1 MKKIYSI
8 IGIAL
13 LGVVA
18 FLISCERDNEA
29 ILTTLSVTNEDYKMS
44 YTSAIIACH
53 ISSEAT
59 LGNVYL
65 HYSTRQDFE
74 EYDAIEMYE
83 DEGMY
88 HTQLTDL
95 QDNTIYY
102 IRYAASNRFSSI
114 IGDDVYQIQTLKPSV
129 PCIIFDTITTIWDTY
144 ANIQFHLEFDG
155 GAPLSEMGIRWN
167 KESVPTI
174 ESNTL
179 STKDTFAT
187 LKISD
192 LQPNTMYYVR
202 AYATNKVGIAY
213 SEEHKF
219 LTYDN
224 PKVET
229 RDVTEINLTS
239 ALLSG
244 ELKFNGNDKSTTVG
258 FCWSESSQPTLS
270 NNHKEVSYTSNI
282 FKHQVSNLKDETKYY
297 VRAYAQNKIG
307 IVYGEEKSFTT
318 NATSLPT
325 ITTSTI
331 TQITETSAVAGG
343 NITNDGGAEI
353 QERGVVYSTTEY
365 PTTSNNKVQSG
376 NGTGSFTCNLTNLS
390 DETTYYVRAYAIN
403 KKGTAYGEQVSF
415 KTKAYNLPTV
425 TTNDATNILYHSASI
440 GGNVT
445 NDGGAE
451 IQERGIVYSTTE
463 YPTTSNNKIQCS
475 KGTGSFTCNL
485 TNLSDE
491 TTYYVRAY
499 AINKKGTAYGKQ
511 VSFKTKAYSL
521 PTVTTNDATNILYHS
536 ASIGGNVTNDGG
548 VSVTERGFVYG
559 TSQNPTISNN
569 KIISG
574 TGTGTFTCELTGLL
588 DGTNYYVRAY
598 AINKKGVAYG
608 EQKTFTTKAYQKPTV
623 TTTAV
628 SNITFNSVTI
638 GGTVSSDGGAS
649 ITERGVVYSS
659 TTPNPTINQ
668 TVVKSHT
675 NGLGSFTCYLTGLMA
690 GTTYYVRAYAKNA
703 IGISYGASVQ
713 FKTSNAGYVT
723 VKAIVPPHWTETIT
737 AWVWSNNNDGRVV
750 YPTIENG
757 WYVVTEYCTALNI
770 IFRNGTDWNG
780 NHNQTVD
787 IVSLHEDVCLGIGQ
801 SGTSKAIYTLIDCET
816 NPNFV
821 FSVSSNK
828 TVIFSSGNL
837 QCHSGNDEWRFADNQ
852 WDYIDRIN
860 SSNNNGWYDLFGW
873 STSSSHFGSLIS
885 DYFVIYSGSFVDWG
899 TNKISNDTPN
909 TWRTLTYDEWKYVV
923 FDRSNADNLKGVAEV
938 NDVNG
943 LILLPDNWI
952 CPADITFKPGFHSDY
967 SLDYSLHQS
976 FTADQWSLL
985 ESTGAVFLPG
995 SYDGC
1000 YWSSTES
1007 SSSGAYCLGFHSDE
1021 VYIGSSRRNYGMSVR
1036 LVKDY

>member
-44 YTSAIIACH
+44 YTSAIITCH

-74 EYDAIEMYE
+74 EYNAIEMYE
-83 DEGMY
+83 DEGVY

-129 PCIIFDTITTIWDTY
+129 PSIIFDTITTIWDTY

-155 GAPLSEMGIRWN
+155 GAPLSEMGICWN

-229 RDVTEINLTS
+229 RDATEINLTS

-258 FCWSESSQPTLS
+258 FCWSESSQPSLS

-425 TTNDATNILYHSASI
+425 TTND
-440 GGNVT
+440 V
-445 NDGGAE
+445 
-451 IQERGIVYSTTE
+451 
-463 YPTTSNNKIQCS
+463 
-475 KGTGSFTCNL
+475 
-485 TNLSDE
+485 
-491 TTYYVRAY
+491 
-499 AINKKGTAYGKQ
+499 
-511 VSFKTKAYSL
+511 
-521 PTVTTNDATNILYHS
+521 TNILYHS

-548 VSVTERGFVYG
+548 VSVTERGVVYG

-598 AINKKGVAYG
+598 ARNKKGVAYG
-608 EQKTFTTKAYQKPTV
+608 EQKTFATKAYYKPTV

-628 SNITFNSVTI
+628 SNITFNSATI

-703 IGISYGASVQ
+703 IGISYGESVQ

-723 VKAIVPPHWTETIT
+723 VKAIMPPHWTETIT

-780 NHNQTVD
+780 NYNQTVD

-860 SSNNNGWYDLFGW
+860 SSNNNGWFDLFGW

-885 DYFVIYSGSFVDWG
+885 DYFDFIYSGSFVDWG

-923 FDRSNADNLKGVAEV
+923 FDRSNADNLKGVAKV
-938 NDVNG
+938 NGVNG

-952 CPADITFKPGFHSDY
+952 CPADVTFKPGFHNDY

-985 ESTGAVFLPG
+985 ESTGAVFLPSG
-995 SYDGC
+995 SEGS

-1007 SSSGAYCLGFHSDE
+1007 NSNGAYCLYFYSNE
-1021 VYIGSSRRNYGMSVR
+1021 VYMGGSRRNYGMSVR
-1036 LVKDY
+1036 LVKD

>member
-29 ILTTLSVTNEDYKMS
+29 MLTTLSVTNEDYKMS
-44 YTSAIIACH
+44 YTSAIITCH

-74 EYDAIEMYE
+74 EYDAVEMQARR
-83 DEGMY
+83 GMY

-129 PCIIFDTITTIWDTY
+129 PSIIFDTITTIWDTY
-144 ANIQFHLEFDG
+144 ANILFHLEFDG
-155 GAPLSEMGIRWN
+155 GAPLSEMGICWN

-202 AYATNKVGIAY
+202 AYATNKVGVAY

-415 KTKAYNLPTV
+415 KTKACTKPTV
-425 TTNDATNILYHSASI
+425 ITENIIQITNKSAAVT
-440 GGNVT
+440 GNVIK
-445 NDGGAE
+445 DGGCT
-451 IQERGIVYSTTE
+451 ITERGIVYANT
-463 YPTTSNNKIQCS
+463 
-475 KGTGSFTCNL
+475 
-485 TNLSDE
+485 
-491 TTYYVRAY
+491 
-499 AINKKGTAYGKQ
+499 
-511 VSFKTKAYSL
+511 
-521 PTVTTNDATNILYHS
+521 
-536 ASIGGNVTNDGG
+536 
-548 VSVTERGFVYG
+548 
-559 TSQNPTISNN
+559 QNPTISNN

-574 TGTGTFTCELTGLL
+574 TGTGAFTCELTGLL
-588 DGTNYYVRAY
+588 DGTKYYVRAY
-598 AINKKGVAYG
+598 AINTKGVAYG
-608 EQKTFTTKAYQKPTV
+608 ENMSFVTKTYSLPAV
-623 TTTAV
+623 TTSAPT
-628 SNITFNSVTI
+628 NITSSSATISGNVTNN
-638 GGTVSSDGGAS
+638 GGTDIIEQGICYAT
-649 ITERGVVYSS
+649 IQT
-659 TTPNPTINQ
+659 PTINNYKVIYNS
-668 TVVKSHT
+668 T
-675 NGLGSFTCYLTGLMA
+675 GIGSFTCTLTGLVE
-690 GTTYYVRAYAKNA
+690 GTTYYARAYARNSVGVAYGEVVNFVALETKNITA
-703 IGISYGASVQ
+703 
-713 FKTSNAGYVT
+713 
-723 VKAIVPPHWTETIT
+723 KALVPDHWDETIT
-737 AWVWSNNNDGRVV
+737 AWVWHSNESGKRV
-750 YPTIENG
+750 YPTREG
-757 WYVVTEYCTALNI
+757 EWYVVTEKCTELNLV
-770 IFRNGTDWNG
+770 FCNGTDWNG

-787 IVSLHEDVCLGIGQ
+787 IVSLRENACLRIAQ
-801 SGTSKAIYTLIDCET
+801 SGTSKATYTLIDCKT
-816 NPNFV
+816 DPNFV
-821 FSVSSNK
+821 FSVSANEK
-828 TVIFSSGNL
+828 VIFSNGNL
-837 QCHSGNDEWRFADNQ
+837 QYQASSNTFRFAENQ
-852 WDYIDRIN
+852 WDCMDAYNCYRSDSYSGWIDLFYHDQID
-860 SSNNNGWYDLFGW
+860 SKFSISNND
-873 STSSSHFGSLIS
+873 
-885 DYFVIYSGSFVDWG
+885 
-899 TNKISNDTPN
+899 K
-909 TWRTLTYDEWKYVV
+909 WRNLTYEEWYYLLNT
-923 FDRSNADNLKGVAEV
+923 RLNASNLQGAATI
-938 NDVNG
+938 NG
-943 LILLPDNWI
+943 IHGYILLPDNWI
-952 CPADITFKPGFHSDY
+952 TPNGLNFVAASNIRDINQY
-967 SLDYSLHQS
+967 SVNDWYKMESHGAIFLPCAGEQYAVIELTRVNECGSYWHQGSSYTYFNSLGYI
-976 FTADQWSLL
+976 SLL
-985 ESTGAVFLPG
+985 NE
-995 SYDGC
+995 DEDKQIC
-1000 YWSSTES
+1000 Y
-1007 SSSGAYCLGFHSDE
+1007 
-1021 VYIGSSRRNYGMSVR
+1021 SVR
-1036 LVKDY
+1036 LVQNVK

>member
-29 ILTTLSVTNEDYKMS
+29 MLTTLSVTNEDYKMS
-44 YTSAIIACH
+44 YTSAIITCH

-83 DEGMY
+83 DERMY

-129 PCIIFDTITTIWDTY
+129 PSIIFDTITTIWNTY

-155 GAPLSEMGIRWN
+155 GAPLSEMGICWN

-213 SEEHKF
+213 SKEHKF

-318 NATSLPT
+318 NATSLPI

-365 PTTSNNKVQSG
+365 PTTSNNKVQSSK
-376 NGTGSFTCNLTNLS
+376 GTGSFTCNLMNLS

-403 KKGTAYGEQVSF
+403 KKGTAYGE
-415 KTKAYNLPTV
+415 
-425 TTNDATNILYHSASI
+425 
-440 GGNVT
+440 
-445 NDGGAE
+445 
-451 IQERGIVYSTTE
+451 
-463 YPTTSNNKIQCS
+463 
-475 KGTGSFTCNL
+475 
-485 TNLSDE
+485 
-491 TTYYVRAY
+491 
-499 AINKKGTAYGKQ
+499 Q

-548 VSVTERGFVYG
+548 VSVTERGVVYG

-598 AINKKGVAYG
+598 ARNKKGVAYG
-608 EQKTFTTKAYQKPTV
+608 EQKTFATKAYYKPTV

-628 SNITFNSVTI
+628 SNITFNSATI

-690 GTTYYVRAYAKNA
+690 GTTYYARAYAKNA
-703 IGISYGASVQ
+703 IGISYGESVQ

-723 VKAIVPPHWTETIT
+723 VKAIMPPHWTETIT

-757 WYVVTEYCTALNI
+757 WYVVTEYCTELNI

-787 IVSLHEDVCLGIGQ
+787 IVSLRENTCVKIAQ
-801 SGTSKAIYTLIDCET
+801 SGTNKATYSIIDCNAT
-816 NPNFV
+816 LFSTSSTTRVV
-821 FSVSSNK
+821 FSQ
-828 TVIFSSGNL
+828 GNL
-837 QCHSGNDEWRFADNQ
+837 QYHPSYDQWRFAENP
-852 WDYIDRIN
+852 WDYIGEANVNI
-860 SSNNNGWYDLFGW
+860 SSTYNDWIDLFGW
-873 STSSSHFGSLIS
+873 GTGKYPTECSSLIVS
-885 DYFVIYSGSFVDWG
+885 TLEHLYNPYLTFHDWG
-899 TNKISNDTPN
+899 EN
-909 TWRTLTYDEWKYVV
+909 TIGYDSSMKWRTLTSTEWQYLLD
-923 FDRSNADNLKGVAEV
+923 DRPNARSLYGIAQV
-938 NDVNG
+938 NGING
-943 LILLPDNWI
+943 LILLPDNWQ
-952 CPADITFKPGFHSDY
+952 CPSGITFKSGASYSYDY
-967 SLDYSLHQS
+967 QCFSIS
-976 FTADQWSLL
+976 QWQKL
-985 ESTGAVFLPG
+985 EQTGAVFLPAAGYRYSSSDNSITFVHTGG
-995 SYDGC
+995 SY
-1000 YWSSTES
+1000 WSASGGDS
-1007 SSSGAYCLGFHSDE
+1007 SLTADEFSFGAGGINDIRDRYRD
-1021 VYIGSSRRNYGMSVR
+1021 YGYSVR

>member
-1 MKKIYSI
+1 MKKIYST
-8 IGIAL
+8 IGIVL
-13 LGVVA
+13 LGIVT

-29 ILTTLSVTNEDYKMS
+29 MLTTLSVTNEDYKMS
-44 YTSAIIACH
+44 YTSAIITCH

-83 DEGMY
+83 YEGMY

-129 PCIIFDTITTIWDTY
+129 PSIIFDTITTIWDTY

-155 GAPLSEMGIRWN
+155 GAPLSEMGICWN

-187 LKISD
+187 LRISD

-202 AYATNKVGIAY
+202 AYATNKAGIAY
-213 SEEHKF
+213 SKEHKF

-229 RDVTEINLTS
+229 RDITEINLTS

-365 PTTSNNKVQSG
+365 PTTSNNKIQCSK
-376 NGTGSFTCNLTNLS
+376 GTGSFTCNLTNLS

-445 NDGGAE
+445 NDGG
-451 IQERGIVYSTTE
+451 
-463 YPTTSNNKIQCS
+463 
-475 KGTGSFTCNL
+475 
-485 TNLSDE
+485 
-491 TTYYVRAY
+491 
-499 AINKKGTAYGKQ
+499 
-511 VSFKTKAYSL
+511 
-521 PTVTTNDATNILYHS
+521 
-536 ASIGGNVTNDGG
+536 
-548 VSVTERGFVYG
+548 VSVTERGVVYG

-598 AINKKGVAYG
+598 ARNKKGVAYG
-608 EQKTFTTKAYQKPTV
+608 EQKTFATKAYYKPTV
-623 TTTAV
+623 TTSAPT
-628 SNITFNSVTI
+628 NITSSSATISGNVTND
-638 GGTVSSDGGAS
+638 GGTD
-649 ITERGVVYSS
+649 IIERGICYA
-659 TTPNPTINQ
+659 TIQTPTINNYKVIHNS
-668 TVVKSHT
+668 T
-675 NGLGSFTCYLTGLMA
+675 GIGSFTCTLTGLVE
-690 GTTYYVRAYAKNA
+690 GITYYARAYARNSVGVAYGEVVNFVALETKNITA
-703 IGISYGASVQ
+703 
-713 FKTSNAGYVT
+713 
-723 VKAIVPPHWTETIT
+723 KALVPYHWDETIT
-737 AWVWSNNNDGRVV
+737 AWVWHSNESGKRV
-750 YPTIENG
+750 YPTREG
-757 WYVVTEYCTALNI
+757 EWYVVTEKCTELNLV
-770 IFRNGTDWNG
+770 FCNGTDWNG
-780 NHNQTVD
+780 NHNQTID
-787 IVSLHEDVCLGIGQ
+787 IVSLRENACLRIAQ
-801 SGTSKAIYTLIDCET
+801 SGTSKATYTLIDCKT
-816 NPNFV
+816 DPNFV
-821 FSVSSNK
+821 FSVSNNEK
-828 TVIFSSGNL
+828 VIFSPGNL
-837 QCHSGNDEWRFADNQ
+837 QYHPANNVWRFAPSQ
-852 WDYIDRIN
+852 LDYIGFANKNI
-860 SSNNNGWYDLFGW
+860 SSIYNGWLDLFGW
-873 STSSSHFGSLIS
+873 STAATNFGVSTS
-885 DYFVIYSGSFVDWG
+885 TDDNDYSGSFVDWG
-899 TNKISNDTPN
+899 TNKIGNDVPN
-909 TWRTLTYDEWKYVV
+909 TWRTLTYDEWKYLRY
-923 FDRSNADNLKGVAEV
+923 DRTNADDLVGVAQV
-938 NDVNG
+938 NGVNG
-943 LILLPDNWI
+943 LILLPDNWT
-952 CPADITFKPGFHSDY
+952 CPTGVTFKSGFHSNEG
-967 SLDYSLHQS
+967 LDYYAAYQT
-976 FTADQWSLL
+976 FTVAEWSKL
-985 ESTGAVFLPG
+985 ESAGAVFLPAAG
-995 SYDGC
+995 DRKGFNVYHVLYSSY
-1000 YWSSTES
+1000 YWSATEGNGDFTYS
-1007 SSSGAYCLGFHSDE
+1007 LYVYSDE
-1021 VYIGSSRRNYGMSVR
+1021 TYMFCNHRYIGRCVR

>member
-1 MKKIYSI
+1 MKKIYST

-74 EYDAIEMYE
+74 EYDAVEMYE

-88 HTQLTDL
+88 HTQLKDL

-129 PCIIFDTITTIWDTY
+129 PSIIFDTITTIWDTY

-155 GAPLSEMGIRWN
+155 GAPISEMGICWN
-167 KESVPTI
+167 KESIPTV

-187 LKISD
+187 LRISE

-202 AYATNKVGIAY
+202 AYATNKAGIAY
-213 SEEHKF
+213 SKEHKF

-224 PKVET
+224 PRVET

-258 FCWSESSQPTLS
+258 FCWSENSQPTLS

-282 FKHQVSNLKDETKYY
+282 FKHQVYNLKDETKYY

-376 NGTGSFTCNLTNLS
+376 NETGSFTCNLTNLS

-445 NDGGAE
+445 NDGG
-451 IQERGIVYSTTE
+451 
-463 YPTTSNNKIQCS
+463 
-475 KGTGSFTCNL
+475 
-485 TNLSDE
+485 
-491 TTYYVRAY
+491 
-499 AINKKGTAYGKQ
+499 
-511 VSFKTKAYSL
+511 
-521 PTVTTNDATNILYHS
+521 
-536 ASIGGNVTNDGG
+536 
-548 VSVTERGFVYG
+548 VSVTERGVVYG

-598 AINKKGVAYG
+598 ARNKKGVAYG
-608 EQKTFTTKAYQKPTV
+608 EQKTFATKAYYKPTV
-623 TTTAV
+623 TTSALT
-628 SNITFNSVTI
+628 NITSSSATISGNVTNN
-638 GGTVSSDGGAS
+638 GGTDIIEQGICYAT
-649 ITERGVVYSS
+649 IQT
-659 TTPNPTINQ
+659 PTINNYKVIYNS
-668 TVVKSHT
+668 T
-675 NGLGSFTCYLTGLMA
+675 GIGPFTCTLTGLVE
-690 GTTYYVRAYAKNA
+690 GITYYARAYARNSVGVAYGEVVNFVALETKNITA
-703 IGISYGASVQ
+703 
-713 FKTSNAGYVT
+713 
-723 VKAIVPPHWTETIT
+723 KALVPDHWDETIT
-737 AWVWSNNNDGRVV
+737 AWVWHSNESGKRV
-750 YPTIENG
+750 YPTREG
-757 WYVVTEYCTALNI
+757 EWYVVTEKCTELNLV
-770 IFRNGTDWNG
+770 FCNGTDWNG

-787 IVSLHEDVCLGIGQ
+787 IVSLRENACLRIAQ
-801 SGTSKAIYTLIDCET
+801 SGTNKATYTHIDCKT
-816 NPNFV
+816 NPNCV
-821 FSVSSNK
+821 FSVSTNK
-828 TVIFSSGNL
+828 KVIFSLGNL
-837 QCHSGNDEWRFADNQ
+837 QYHPANSVWRFAPSQ
-852 WDYIDRIN
+852 LDYIGEAN
-860 SSNNNGWYDLFGW
+860 ENTSSTHNGWLDMFGW
-873 STSSSHFGSLIS
+873 STNATNYGVSTSTSSS
-885 DYFVIYSGSFVDWG
+885 DYSGSFIDWG
-899 TNKISNDTPN
+899 TNKIGNDAPN
-909 TWRTLTYDEWKYVV
+909 TWRTLTIDEWDYLL
-923 FDRSNADNLKGVAEV
+923 RTRTNASSLKGIAQV
-938 NDVNG
+938 NGVNG
-943 LILLPDNWI
+943 LILLPDKWT
-952 CPADITFKPGFHSDY
+952 CPSGITFKSGHHSSYGVDY
-967 SLDYSLHQS
+967 YAVYQT
-976 FTADQWSLL
+976 FTADQWSKL
-985 ESTGAVFLPG
+985 ESAGAVFLPATGYRNG
-995 SYDGC
+995 SNVEKLQIDGYYWSATEYDGIFSYSININSPPSGIC
-1000 YWSSTES
+1000 Y
-1007 SSSGAYCLGFHSDE
+1007 
-1021 VYIGSSRRNYGMSVR
+1021 GSRSHGESVR

>member
-18 FLISCERDNEA
+18 FLISCEKDNEA

-44 YTSAIIACH
+44 YTSAIITCH

-65 HYSTRQDFE
+65 HYSARQDFE

-129 PCIIFDTITTIWDTY
+129 PSIIFDTITTIWDTY

-155 GAPLSEMGIRWN
+155 GAPLSEMGICWN

-376 NGTGSFTCNLTNLS
+376 KGTGSFTCNLTNLS

-403 KKGTAYGEQVSF
+403 KKGTAYGEQF
-415 KTKAYNLPTV
+415 
-425 TTNDATNILYHSASI
+425 
-440 GGNVT
+440 
-445 NDGGAE
+445 
-451 IQERGIVYSTTE
+451 
-463 YPTTSNNKIQCS
+463 
-475 KGTGSFTCNL
+475 
-485 TNLSDE
+485 
-491 TTYYVRAY
+491 
-499 AINKKGTAYGKQ
+499 
-511 VSFKTKAYSL
+511 SFKTKAYSL

-548 VSVTERGFVYG
+548 VSVTERGVVYG

-598 AINKKGVAYG
+598 ARNKTGVAYG
-608 EQKTFTTKAYQKPTV
+608 EQKTFATKAYYKPTV

-628 SNITFNSVTI
+628 SNITFNSATI

-703 IGISYGASVQ
+703 IGISYGESVQ

-780 NHNQTVD
+780 NHNQTID
-787 IVSLHEDVCLGIGQ
+787 IVSLRENTCLKIAQ
-801 SGTSKAIYTLIDCET
+801 SGTSKATYTHIDCKT
-816 NPNFV
+816 NPNCV
-821 FSVSSNK
+821 FSVSMNK
-828 TVIFSSGNL
+828 KVIFSLGNL
-837 QCHSGNDEWRFADNQ
+837 QYHPANNVWRFAPSQ
-852 WDYIDRIN
+852 LGYIGGANKNI
-860 SSNNNGWYDLFGW
+860 SSIYNGWLDLFGW
-873 STSSSHFGSLIS
+873 STAATNFGVSTS
-885 DYFVIYSGSFVDWG
+885 TDYNDYSGSFVDWG
-899 TNKISNDTPN
+899 TNKIGNDVPN
-909 TWRTLTYDEWKYVV
+909 TWRTLTRDEWD
-923 FDRSNADNLKGVAEV
+923 FLLDNRTNANDLVGVAQV
-938 NDVNG
+938 NGVNG
-943 LILLPDNWI
+943 LILLPDNWT
-952 CPADITFKPGFHSDY
+952 CPSGVTFKSGFHSSSGVEY
-967 SLDYSLHQS
+967 YAAYQT
-976 FTADQWSLL
+976 FTADQWSKL
-985 ESTGAVFLPG
+985 EAAGAVFLPAAGWRYG
-995 SYDGC
+995 SSVSGVQYRGN
-1000 YWSSTES
+1000 YWSATEGGLLS
-1007 SSSGAYCLGFHSDE
+1007 ITEDDGRSARYYDFDSGGAYGFHSTRDD
-1021 VYIGSSRRNYGMSVR
+1021 GLSVR

>member
-1 MKKIYSI
+1 MKKIYST
-8 IGIAL
+8 IGIVL
-13 LGVVA
+13 LGIVT

-29 ILTTLSVTNEDYKMS
+29 MLTTLSVTNEDYKMS

-129 PCIIFDTITTIWDTY
+129 PSIIFDTITTIWNTY

-155 GAPLSEMGIRWN
+155 GAPISEMGICWN

-187 LKISD
+187 LRISD

-202 AYATNKVGIAY
+202 AYATNKAGIAY
-213 SEEHKF
+213 SKEHKF

-229 RDVTEINLTS
+229 RDITEINLTS

-365 PTTSNNKVQSG
+365 PTTSNNKIQCSK
-376 NGTGSFTCNLTNLS
+376 GTGSFTCNLTNLS

-445 NDGGAE
+445 NDGG
-451 IQERGIVYSTTE
+451 
-463 YPTTSNNKIQCS
+463 
-475 KGTGSFTCNL
+475 
-485 TNLSDE
+485 
-491 TTYYVRAY
+491 
-499 AINKKGTAYGKQ
+499 
-511 VSFKTKAYSL
+511 
-521 PTVTTNDATNILYHS
+521 
-536 ASIGGNVTNDGG
+536 
-548 VSVTERGFVYG
+548 VSVTERGVVYG

-598 AINKKGVAYG
+598 ARNKTGVAYG

-628 SNITFNSVTI
+628 SNITFNSATI

-649 ITERGVVYSS
+649 ITERGLVYSS

-703 IGISYGASVQ
+703 IGISYGESVQ

-723 VKAIVPPHWTETIT
+723 VKAIMPPHWTETIT

-828 TVIFSSGNL
+828 TVLFSSGNL
-837 QCHSGNDEWRFADNQ
+837 QCHSENDEWRFAENQ

-885 DYFVIYSGSFVDWG
+885 DYFDFIYSGSFVDWG

-967 SLDYSLHQS
+967 HFNYSLHQS

-995 SYDGC
+995 GTSEGS

-1007 SSSGAYCLGFHSDE
+1007 NSNGAYCLYFYSNE
-1021 VYIGSSRRNYGMSVR
+1021 VYMGSSRRNYGMSVR

>member
-74 EYDAIEMYE
+74 EYDAVEMQAGR
-83 DEGMY
+83 GMY
-88 HTQLTDL
+88 HAQLTDL

-129 PCIIFDTITTIWDTY
+129 PSIIFDTITTIWDTY

-155 GAPLSEMGIRWN
+155 GAPLSEIGICWN

-440 GGNVT
+440 
-445 NDGGAE
+445 A
-451 IQERGIVYSTTE
+451 
-463 YPTTSNNKIQCS
+463 
-475 KGTGSFTCNL
+475 
-485 TNLSDE
+485 
-491 TTYYVRAY
+491 
-499 AINKKGTAYGKQ
+499 
-511 VSFKTKAYSL
+511 
-521 PTVTTNDATNILYHS
+521 
-536 ASIGGNVTNDGG
+536 GNVTNDGG
-548 VSVTERGFVYG
+548 VSVTERGVVYG

-598 AINKKGVAYG
+598 AKNKKGVAYG
-608 EQKTFTTKAYQKPTV
+608 EQKTFATKAYQKPTV

-628 SNITFNSVTI
+628 SNITFNSATI

-649 ITERGVVYSS
+649 ITERGLVYSS

-703 IGISYGASVQ
+703 IGISYGESVQ

-837 QCHSGNDEWRFADNQ
+837 QCHSENDEWRFADNQ
-852 WDYIDRIN
+852 WDYIGRIN

-873 STSSSHFGSLIS
+873 STSSSNFGCLIS
-885 DYFVIYSGSFVDWG
+885 DYFDFIYSGSFVDWG

-909 TWRTLTYDEWKYVV
+909 TWRTLSYDEWKYVV
-923 FDRSNADNLKGVAEV
+923 FDRSNANNLKGVAKV
-938 NDVNG
+938 NGVNG

-952 CPADITFKPGFHSDY
+952 CPADVTFKPGFHNDY

-985 ESTGAVFLPG
+985 ESTGAVFLPNEDSEG
-995 SYDGC
+995 S

-1007 SSSGAYCLGFHSDE
+1007 NSNGAYCLYFYSNE
-1021 VYIGSSRRNYGMSVR
+1021 VYIGSSIRNYGMSVR

>member
-44 YTSAIIACH
+44 YTSAIITCH

-65 HYSTRQDFE
+65 HYSARQDFE
-74 EYDAIEMYE
+74 EYDAVEMQAVR
-83 DEGMY
+83 GMY

-95 QDNTIYY
+95 QDNAIYY

-129 PCIIFDTITTIWDTY
+129 PSIIFDTITTIWDTY

-155 GAPLSEMGIRWN
+155 GAPLSEMGICWN

-213 SEEHKF
+213 SKEHKF

-258 FCWSESSQPTLS
+258 FCWSENSQPTLS

-376 NGTGSFTCNLTNLS
+376 KGTGSFTCNLTNLS

-445 NDGGAE
+445 NDGG
-451 IQERGIVYSTTE
+451 
-463 YPTTSNNKIQCS
+463 
-475 KGTGSFTCNL
+475 
-485 TNLSDE
+485 
-491 TTYYVRAY
+491 
-499 AINKKGTAYGKQ
+499 
-511 VSFKTKAYSL
+511 
-521 PTVTTNDATNILYHS
+521 
-536 ASIGGNVTNDGG
+536 
-548 VSVTERGFVYG
+548 VSVTERGVVYG
-559 TSQNPTISNN
+559 TSQNPTIANN

-598 AINKKGVAYG
+598 ARNKTGVAYG

-649 ITERGVVYSS
+649 ITERGVVYS

-703 IGISYGASVQ
+703 IGISYGESVQ

-852 WDYIDRIN
+852 WDYIGRIN

-885 DYFVIYSGSFVDWG
+885 DYFDFIYSGSFVDWG

-967 SLDYSLHQS
+967 HFNYSLHQS

-995 SYDGC
+995 SSSEGS

-1007 SSSGAYCLGFHSDE
+1007 NSNGAYCLGFHSDE
-1021 VYIGSSRRNYGMSVR
+1021 VYMGSSRRNNGMSVR